1 MVIFF
6 SFHLLHHPLLVLT
19 TYTKYFTP
27 SLSYGI
33 YEIFIDI
40 KTVIKLGAI
49 LSNNGREYYR
59 WVDSFLNEIENA
71 VSRVAFFR
79 RINWDSN
86 LASLRCLSNTQKA
99 NKEKS
104 VLSSNTARK
113 SLKNLETTLQQAPPE
128 KC

>member
-1 MVIFF
+1 
-6 SFHLLHHPLLVLT
+6 VLT

-49 LSNNGREYYR
+49 LSNNGWEYYR